1 MYCLQH
7 RTLLTVFVC
16 FILEHT
22 SSTAVVSNNAYKS
35 ATIAVSV
42 IAGIAIVIIV
52 LLVLYIV
59 RRIMLTN
66 GLYSCDTHCH
76 TEKIIK
82 VQQHELVA
90 LDELAAPS
98 AII

>member
-1 MYCLQH
+1 MYYLQYQ
-7 RTLLTVFVC
+7 TLLTVFVC

-22 SSTAVVSNNAYKS
+22 PSTAFASNDAYKS
-35 ATIAVSV
+35 ATITLAV
-42 IAGIAIVIIV
+42 IAVIAIVIIV

-66 GLYSCDTHCH
+66 GMYSCDTHCH

-82 VQQHELVA
+82 VQQHELFA
-90 LDELAAPS
+90 LDELASPF